1 MKKILTTLAM
11 LIFCFAVVSAEE
23 AVSITGVDTSKILV
37 NGSVDIYISLQA
49 DENAAPGDRGAK
61 DFALDEFNE
70 RSGEWTEA
78 EIKSFQYNGFT
89 QEEISLLLLIDNSGS
104 MYDSIAGAPEDN
116 REQQRIFYL
125 LSALMNLFDR
135 TREYKDNI
143 SLVTFNTY
151 LSEET
156 PFTSDRSALYKSL
169 NNINKP
175 GKDESYTELYRAMK
189 ESMEKLSMRKGRK
202 VLILLTDGEDYTY
215 SENRKEPHPLWGNN
229 LVDQEKL
236 TENFRKSGITLY
248 PIFYTREKDPDL
260 DLLAQ
265 RTGGQSYMTASRNE
279 LIDAYLEIHERIS
292 KEFRLSYTPAV
303 TTGREKS
310 IRVSMAD
317 GSVSPAFSYLWE
329 IFWGLPP
336 ELPWWIY
343 LVLTALALG
352 IIIIIHHT
360 PFERL
365 YPYTHLEVL
374 SPADES
380 STILQISEDRT
391 LLAVSSQKTEII
403 HDENFKEREN
413 PDETGVTIIREN
425 DDTYTL
431 KSDKEVMVNNQ
442 PVKVRKLSPG
452 DVIRAEGTLIVFD
465 EPEE

>member
-1 MKKILTTLAM
+1 MKKR
-11 LIFCFAVVSAEE
+11 LIAIAFLVFCYTAVSSEE
-23 AVSITGVDTSKILV
+23 PISITGVDTSGILI
-37 NGSVDIYISLQA
+37 NGSADIYISLQT
-49 DENAAPGDRGAK
+49 EEETAPGDWGVE
-61 DFALDEFNE
+61 DFKLDEFNE
-70 RSGEWTEA
+70 KSGEWTNSG
-78 EIKSFQYNGFT
+78 IRSFQYNGFS

-104 MYDSIAGAPEDN
+104 MYDSIAGKSEEN
-116 REQQRIFYL
+116 REKQRIFYL
-125 LSALMNLFDR
+125 VSALRDLFDK
-135 TREYKDNI
+135 TSEYKDNI

-151 LSEET
+151 ISEET
-156 PFTSDRSALYKSL
+156 PFTSDRSTLYKSL
-169 NNINKP
+169 NNINRP

-189 ESMEKLSMRKGRK
+189 DCMEKLSMRRGRK
-202 VLILLTDGEDYTY
+202 VLILLTDGENYTY

-236 TENFRKSGITLY
+236 AEHFRKSGITLY
-248 PIFYTREKDPDL
+248 PIFYTREKDPAL
-260 DLLAQ
+260 DQLAR

-292 KEFRLSYTPAV
+292 KEFRLTYTPCV
-303 TTGREKS
+303 TTGREKI
-310 IRVSMAD
+310 IRVSMT
-317 GSVSPAFSYLWE
+317 GGYVSPEFAYLWE

-336 ELPWWIY
+336 ELPWWVF
-343 LVLTALALG
+343 LALSVLALAV
-352 IIIIIHHT
+352 IVIIHHT

-365 YPYTHLEVL
+365 YPFTHLEVL

-391 LLAVSSQKTEII
+391 LLAVSPQKTEII
-403 HDENFKEREN
+403 HEDNFQDRGGL
-413 PDETGVTIIREN
+413 DETGVTIIREKDN
-425 DDTYTL
+425 TYTL

>member
-1 MKKILTTLAM
+1 MKKILITITL
-11 LIFCFAVVSAEE
+11 LVLCSIAVSSEE
-23 AVSITGVDTSKILV
+23 PISITGVDTSGILI

-49 DENAAPGDRGAK
+49 DEDAAPGDWGSE
-61 DFALDEFNE
+61 DFSLDEYDDK
-70 RSGEWTEA
+70 SGEWVSS
-78 EIKSFQYNGFT
+78 EIRSFQYNGFS

-104 MYDSIAGAPEDN
+104 MYDSIAGTTEDN
-116 REQQRIFYL
+116 REKQRIFYL
-125 LSALMNLFDR
+125 ISALRDLFDK
-135 TREYKDNI
+135 TSEYKDNI

-156 PFTSDRSALYKSL
+156 PFTSDRSTLYKSL

-175 GKDESYTELYRAMK
+175 GKNESFTELYRAMK
-189 ESMEKLSMRKGRK
+189 DSMEKLSMRKGRK
-202 VLILLTDGEDYTY
+202 VLILLTDGENYTY

-229 LVDQEKL
+229 LVDQETL
-236 TENFRKSGITLY
+236 AEHFRKSGITLY

-260 DLLAQ
+260 DQLAQ
-265 RTGGQSYMTASRNE
+265 RTGGQSYMTASRTE

-292 KEFRLSYTPAV
+292 KEFRLTYTPAV
-303 TTGREKS
+303 TTGREKV
-310 IRVSMAD
+310 IRVSMTGGD
-317 GSVSPAFSYLWE
+317 VSPDFAYLWE

-336 ELPWWIY
+336 ELPWWVY
-343 LVLTALALG
+343 LGLSMLALAV
-352 IIIIIHHT
+352 IVVIHHT

-403 HDENFKEREN
+403 HDDNFQDRGQQ
-413 PDETGVTIIREN
+413 DETGVTIIREN
-425 DDTYTL
+425 DNTYTL
-431 KSDKEVMVNNQ
+431 KSDKEIMVNNQ